1 MSDSISILLIAS
13 RLSPYSMLPETR
25 RRFSLD
31 VLFGLGIIFN
41 EECFN
46 ILFFCFFISRLR
58 RLFKNIVHSFF
69 SLLISCI
76 VFDYLIGIVGK

>member
-1 MSDSISILLIAS
+1 MLS
-13 RLSPYSMLPETR
+13 RYSMLPETR

-41 EECFN
+41 EERFK
-46 ILFFCFFISRLR
+46 ILFFCFFISLLR
-58 RLFKNIVHSFF
+58 RLFKNIVYSFF

-76 VFDYLIGIVGK
+76 IFDYLIGIVGKYSFTGCVE